1 MNSLI
6 RFSMKNVA
14 AVFIMVAMLFGGGF
28 YAATGLK
35 IDNMPDISFPVVMV
49 TAQYAGPPARRSG
62 AGDEA
67 D

>member
-49 TAQYAGPPARRSG
+49 TAQYAAPPQ
-62 AGDEA
+62 DEWSR
-67 D
+67 